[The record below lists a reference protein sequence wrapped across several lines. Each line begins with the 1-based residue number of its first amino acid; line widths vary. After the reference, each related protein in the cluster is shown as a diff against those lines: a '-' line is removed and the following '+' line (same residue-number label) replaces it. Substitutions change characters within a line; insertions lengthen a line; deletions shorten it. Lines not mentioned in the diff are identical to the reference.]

1 MYAKPKTVNIFY
13 RFETTQF
20 NSTLESAVDQLT
32 INLKIL
38 KNITTTTKQIN
49 TYNKFVT
56 ISTKCHEIL
65 FRDLNK
71 SVRLNCSLLYL
82 KKMTVTF
89 PRPCAQFIFEALRI
103 RQTKLSR

>member
-49 TYNKFVT
+49 TYN
-56 ISTKCHEIL
+56 
-65 FRDLNK
+65 
-71 SVRLNCSLLYL
+71 
-82 KKMTVTF
+82 
-89 PRPCAQFIFEALRI
+89 
-103 RQTKLSR
+103 